1 MKYVN
6 MGSKMIILIK
16 LSGQYALESLDM
28 NQMWQQMKKKI
39 WSSKIFFVFWGKFS
53 V

>member
-28 NQMWQQMKKKI
+28 NQMWQQMKKKA
-39 WSSKIFFVFWGKFS
+39 KKNFVF
-53 V
+53 